1 MPSFDEMFDWLWR
14 NFSGLDWPKSGR
26 VENLTLDVPLT
37 REQAVRGGTTRIMV
51 PARAVCPVCRGCGGV
66 GFYECARCAGEG
78 AISGEVPVSLS
89 FPAGLRRD
97 QAVVIPLDR
106 FGIRNL
112 QLTVIF
118 RLTNDWH
125 S

>member
-1 MPSFDEMFDWLWR
+1 MTFMPSLDEMFDWLWR

-26 VENLTLDVPLT
+26 VENLTLEVPLT

-112 QLTVIF
+112 ISA
-118 RLTNDWH
+118 D
-125 S
+125 